1 MGSSGDQPALKTV
14 VFFGTPDFAVPSLL
28 KLISAGD
35 FRVLAVVTQ
44 PDARRGR
51 GSQLVPSPVKQVAMQ
66 YNLLVY
72 EPERL
77 RKDESVLQSLHALRA
92 DFFVV
97 VAYGQILPPRVLE
110 MPRFGCVNVHGSLLP
125 KYRGAAP
132 IQWAIANGETVTG
145 VTTMLMDAGIDT
157 GAILKVASTQILPT
171 DNAQTL
177 GARLAEM
184 GADLLVTTLRQF
196 ADLTPMPQ
204 DNQLAS
210 YAPLITKQDWQISW
224 QTPAVISH
232 NRVRGFYPNCFV
244 NFRGDHL
251 KILAT
256 EVVPSTGQVGEITAL
271 VKGKG
276 IVVQTGDQGLL
287 LTQVQLANR
296 KPQTGWDFA
305 NGARLTLGQIFPSE
319 EKSNS

>member
-1 MGSSGDQPALKTV
+1 MKTV

-28 KLISAGD
+28 KLLTQDD

-44 PDARRGR
+44 PDAKRGR
-51 GSQLVPSPVKQVAMQ
+51 GGQLLPSPVKQIAMQ
-66 YNLLVY
+66 HGLLVY

-77 RKDESVLQSLHALRA
+77 RKDQGVLQGLHGLGA

-97 VAYGQILPPRVLE
+97 VAYGQILPQGVLD

-157 GAILKVASTQILPT
+157 GAILKSASTPILAS
-171 DNAQTL
+171 DNAYTL
-177 GARLAEM
+177 STRLAEM
-184 GADLLVTTLRQF
+184 GAELLLETLREFPQ
-196 ADLTPMPQ
+196 LTPIPQ
-204 DNQLAS
+204 DERLAC
-210 YAPLITKQDWQISW
+210 YAPLITKQDWEISW
-224 QTPAVISH
+224 HTPARITH

-244 NFRGDHL
+244 PFRGDRL

-256 EVVPSTGQVGEITAL
+256 EVIPSMGRVGEITAII
-271 VKGKG
+271 KGKG
-276 IVVQTGDQGLL
+276 IVVQTAEQGLL
-287 LTQVQLANR
+287 LTQVQPANK
-296 KPQTGWDFA
+296 KPQGGWDFA
-305 NGARLTLGQIFPSE
+305 NGARLTPGQIFPAE
-319 EKSNS
+319 DKSNS